1 VSYLAWP
8 VCVNGRICDL
18 QGRPLHIT
26 CKYFGMVPITKD
38 EIKERLRGIDT
49 GPITAMDNPHWAPA
63 FWGDAE
69 LGDGIHVLQIVNP
82 PKRMI
87 QAHEAFDDILP
98 ESFGKY
104 RPHITLS
111 KPFWDFARSF
121 PGSTLIECGP
131 LMLMGLDK

>member
-1 VSYLAWP
+1 MSYLAWP

-49 GPITAMDNPHWAPA
+49 GPITAKDNPHWTPVV
-63 FWGDAE
+63 WDA
-69 LGDGIHVLQIVNP
+69 DTHVLQINNP

-87 QAHEAFDDILP
+87 QAHEAFEDILP

-111 KPFWDFARSF
+111 KPLWVFVASFA
-121 PGSTLIECGP
+121 GSTLIECGP